1 MEAVESVEDIN
12 REQEEAAEHEFT
24 ELEQNIDEK
33 EDIEFEVMILKII
46 S

>member
-1 MEAVESVEDIN
+1 MESVEDIKG
-12 REQEEAAEHEFT
+12 EQEEAAEHEFT

-33 EDIEFEVMILKII
+33 EDFEFEVMILKII